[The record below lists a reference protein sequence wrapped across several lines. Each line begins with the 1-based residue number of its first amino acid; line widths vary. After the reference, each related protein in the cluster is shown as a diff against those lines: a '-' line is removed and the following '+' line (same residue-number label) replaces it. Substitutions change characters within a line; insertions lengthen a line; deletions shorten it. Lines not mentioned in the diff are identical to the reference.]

1 MDKGWRCNHGSWVRY
16 VAYSMNNG
24 ISQREI
30 YLNTLL
36 PFGYYEL
43 GYSSTTVGLIV
54 QFFKQFYDNG
64 GKSAA

>member
-1 MDKGWRCNHGSWVRY
+1 
-16 VAYSMNNG
+16 MNNG

-36 PFGYYEL
+36 PFGYYIL